1 MPKKRYTAEEA
12 AEFLTADSD
21 LDGDDL
27 ESSSE
32 DDLSSIGK
40 DENQPIL
47 SNSDSDDIEARLTSS
62 GSESEDDSELN
73 DSIATDNYYK
83 TRDDYYHYYYF
94 FYSHQKEVFSKSYL
108 QK

>member
-83 TRDDYYHYYYF
+83 TRDDYYHDYYF
-94 FYSHQKEVFSKSYL
+94 FDSDQKKVFSKSYL